1 MKGDQFIPKEYSIP
15 FHIFLN
21 IYCVVGSVVCRAVF
35 DAPLDDR

>member
-21 IYCVVGSVVCRAVF
+21 IYCVGSVVCRAVF